1 MPLMDPLRVRASP
14 RPGFNDCGL
23 SYITIDLSSLLSIW
37 VFSLNT
43 LHHIGPYADSM
54 YHHIIYNM

>member
-1 MPLMDPLRVRASP
+1 MRASP

-23 SYITIDLSSLLSIW
+23 SYITIDLSSLLYIW